1 MDIRLIPA
9 CFNHN
14 VSIALFCICFYFGVL
29 TFLCSSC
36 VYVVIIRLALC
47 GFDLMPP
54 VCTSVLLDAEKEKV
68 VEERTTFKGSMRM
81 LGS

>member
-14 VSIALFCICFYFGVL
+14 VSIALFCIVSILGFS
-29 TFLCSSC
+29 FLRSSC